1 MKNLKELRKEN
12 LLSQRELAQIF
23 SVTQQ
28 SIYKYENGL
37 AEPSLN
43 TLIQMADFFHTSI
56 DYIVGRTNEQVT
68 VDFNILSQPELR
80 HLEMYRKL
88 SNQDRKHINGIVSAL
103 AADKTATLPAA
114 NTGSSKPALGRKRKH
129 PLNT

>member
-43 TLIQMADFFHTSI
+43 TLIQMANFFHTSI
-56 DYIVGRTNEQVT
+56 DYIVGRTNERVT

-88 SNQDRKHINGIVSAL
+88 SNQDRKHINGIVRAL
-103 AADKTATLPAA
+103 AADRTVTFPDN

-129 PLNT
+129 PLNK

>member
-12 LLSQRELAQIF
+12 LLSQRALAQIF

-43 TLIQMADFFHTSI
+43 TLIQMANFFHTSI
-56 DYIVGRTNEQVT
+56 DYIVGRTTERVT
-68 VDFNILSQPELR
+68 VDFNVLSQSELR

-103 AADKTATLPAA
+103 AADKTAT
-114 NTGSSKPALGRKRKH
+114 SSTVSTNSPKAVLGRKRKH